1 VYVCWL
7 FVCDKRDYGTDIAIV
22 IMIVIYVLG
31 SMLEGGVGIRSYGSV
46 DAQHPDE
53 FFDAQETLSSST
65 NKNSLTSGSGRYMSA
80 ADSLASGSDKYTS
93 AAGSLAS
100 GSGKYQSATG
110 SLVSGTGKYRSAASS
125 LTSGSGRYLSA
136 AESLASDSGRY
147 LSAAGSLTSG
157 SGAYL
162 SAAESLYSE
171 SDQDLA
177 GQPVPR
183 YFEDVTFDTGTRY
196 PTLASY
202 SVGHLTTAFYN
213 SSFRK
218 QRNSSEKP

>member
-1 VYVCWL
+1 M
-7 FVCDKRDYGTDIAIV
+7 AIHV
-22 IMIVIYVLG
+22 SG
-31 SMLEGGVGIRSYGSV
+31 SMLEGGVGMRSYGSV

-80 ADSLASGSDKYTS
+80 ADSLASGSGKYQS
-93 AAGSLAS
+93 AAGSLA
-100 GSGKYQSATG
+100 
-110 SLVSGTGKYRSAASS
+110 SGTGKYRSAASS

-183 YFEDVTFDTGTRY
+183 YLEDMAFGPLY
-196 PTLASY
+196 E
-202 SVGHLTTAFYN
+202 HLTALVT
-213 SSFRK
+213 
-218 QRNSSEKP
+218 